1 MSFVA
6 FQSKLERLQVHAL
19 YNFVFDNMV
28 FSPGFDLTNDQ
39 AVTAWYQRRTSKHL
53 LMRQPAKP
61 MDLVKVVQYDQKQ
74 ASVLFVSYLRL
85 ICICRQALKGGVPV
99 HVEMALENNQT

>member
-1 MSFVA
+1 
-6 FQSKLERLQVHAL
+6 
-19 YNFVFDNMV
+19 
-28 FSPGFDLTNDQ
+28 
-39 AVTAWYQRRTSKHL
+39 
-53 LMRQPAKP
+53 

-74 ASVLFVSYLRL
+74 ASVLFLSYLQL